1 MTVRRSR
8 HPSPAARASAVLGRN
23 WQFAGGSPVPATPL
37 VWPTLRARPIAGLGY
52 ITCKEMATVC
62 KVLGEDLD
70 EDEVND
76 MVSEAIS
83 NFQGKI
89 YYDGF
94 VKILLAN

>member
-1 MTVRRSR
+1 M
-8 HPSPAARASAVLGRN
+8 ARAWTN
-23 WQFAGGSPVPATPL
+23 PNPN
-37 VWPTLRARPIAGLGY
+37 PIPNPNPNPNPHPHPNPNQ
-52 ITCKEMATVC
+52 
-62 KVLGEDLD
+62 VLGEDLD

-83 NFQGKI
+83 NFKGEI

>member
-1 MTVRRSR
+1 VQGQFT
-8 HPSPAARASAVLGRN
+8 ARGGVIDFDGFCQLMGKKMKDVDSEMELRDAFRVLDN
-23 WQFAGGSPVPATPL
+23 D
-37 VWPTLRARPIAGLGY
+37 GLGY
-52 ITCKEMATVC
+52 ITCKEMTTIC

-70 EDEVND
+70 EIEVHD

-83 NFQGKI
+83 NFDGKI